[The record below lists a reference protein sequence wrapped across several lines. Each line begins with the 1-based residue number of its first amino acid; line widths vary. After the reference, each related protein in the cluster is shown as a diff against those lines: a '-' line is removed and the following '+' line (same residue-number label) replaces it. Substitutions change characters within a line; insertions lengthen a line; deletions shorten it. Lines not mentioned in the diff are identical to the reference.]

1 MYSCYESSNLII
13 MSSGETVTLPKLRV
27 LKYIDE
33 KGEKQKID
41 IIKKASHEWKKIA
54 DLICKD
60 PNRASALQQQYQDPC
75 DCLRLVLLESF
86 IDNKPVNYSQNWKGL
101 IELLED
107 AVNETLAK
115 EVKYALSHQVPNSSN

>member
-1 MYSCYESSNLII
+1 

-86 IDNKPVNYSQNWKGL
+86 IGNKPANYSQDWKGL
-101 IELLED
+101 IEVLED
-107 AVNETLAK
+107 AVNEKLAK
-115 EVKYALSHQVPNSSN
+115 EVKYALSHQIPKQ